1 MSKIIKTQ
9 DEKFSLR
16 FAEEK
21 DTKIILGFIRELA
34 EYVNSLD
41 EVVTTEEVLKD
52 SLFNRKV
59 AEVIIAEYDNEPV
72 GYALFFY
79 SFSTFLGIPGI
90 FLEDLYIQPHMR
102 GKGLG
107 GLLLS
112 YIAQLTLERNCGRLE
127 WECRDWNENSIKFYK
142 HLGAI
147 PKGGSTVYR
156 VTDNTLD
163 DLANRHNKCHSS

>member
-1 MSKIIKTQ
+1 MSEIIKTE
-9 DEKFSLR
+9 DGKFNLR

-21 DTKIILGFIRELA
+21 DTKIILGLIKELA
-34 EYVNSLD
+34 EYVKVLD
-41 EVVTTEEVLKD
+41 EVVATEEVLKD
-52 SLFNRKV
+52 SLFNRKS

-79 SFSTFLGIPGI
+79 SFSTFLGLPGI
-90 FLEDLYIQPHMR
+90 FLEDLYIQPQMR

-107 GLLLS
+107 GILLS
-112 YIAQLTLERNCGRLE
+112 YIAQLTIERNCARLE

-147 PKGGSTVYR
+147 PKKGSTEYK
-156 VTDNTLD
+156 VTERTLG
-163 DLANRHNKCHSS
+163 DLANRHKK